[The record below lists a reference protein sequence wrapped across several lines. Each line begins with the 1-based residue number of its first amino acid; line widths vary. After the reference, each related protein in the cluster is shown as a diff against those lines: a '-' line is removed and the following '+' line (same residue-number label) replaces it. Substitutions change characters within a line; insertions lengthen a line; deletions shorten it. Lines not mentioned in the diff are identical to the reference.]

1 MNSSIARIEKLSK
14 KYLNSLAVVRK
25 QSFFKGKDVT
35 ITQDMCESIHLF
47 SEEGVFDTEPI
58 DEQLYFK
65 IHGNS
70 FAIENA
76 ELFLNANYRI
86 AVILKESYISKQSF
100 ASGDRG
106 HHNYSQ
112 EIRSIIEEGRTKTYH
127 NLQLLLCDVIRDR
140 NRISVGAPDIDVF
153 LNHVAIIN
161 LNPFP
166 GIEKIEN
173 NKQSSQRDTVWNFWA
188 NKSCH
193 IIEELLEII
202 NPQLVVCGG
211 TLKYLL
217 SDKSLFENVKNNN
230 FPECSVLN
238 RKIEKANVFDLN
250 SYIGFYL
257 DSKGTLWVDENHPAS
272 RSWSP
277 EHINKMKHTIETYY
291 NARY

>member
-1 MNSSIARIEKLSK
+1 MESSIARIEKLSK
-14 KYLNSLAVVRK
+14 KYLNSQAVVRMQTFLK
-25 QSFFKGKDVT
+25 SNNVT
-35 ITQDMCESIHLF
+35 ITQEMCESLQLF
-47 SEEGVFDTEPI
+47 SAEAVFDTEPI
-58 DEQLYFK
+58 DEQHLFK

-70 FAIENA
+70 FAIEDA
-76 ELFLNANYRI
+76 DFLLNANYRI
-86 AVILKESYISKQSF
+86 AVILKESYISKHSF
-100 ASGDRG
+100 DAGDRG
-106 HHNYSQ
+106 HHNYSE
-112 EIRSIIEEGRTKTYH
+112 EIRSIIEEDGTNTYP
-127 NLQLLLCDVIRDR
+127 NLQSLLCDVIKDR
-140 NRISVGAPDIDVF
+140 NRISVGVPDIDVF

-166 GIEKIEN
+166 GIEKISN
-173 NKQSSQRDTVWNFWA
+173 IKKSSPLDTVWNFWA
-188 NKSCH
+188 DKSCH

-250 SYIGFYL
+250 PYIGFYL

-272 RSWSP
+272 TTWSP
-277 EHINKMKHTIETYY
+277 EHISKLKYTIETFHY
-291 NARY
+291 AL

>member
-1 MNSSIARIEKLSK
+1 MESSIARIEKLSK
-14 KYLNSLAVVRK
+14 KYLNSQAVVRM
-25 QSFFKGKDVT
+25 QTFLNSNDVT
-35 ITQDMCESIHLF
+35 ITQEMCESLQLF
-47 SEEGVFDTEPI
+47 SEEGLFDNEPI
-58 DEQLYFK
+58 DEQHYFK

-70 FAIENA
+70 FAIEDVD
-76 ELFLNANYRI
+76 LLLNANYRI
-86 AVILKESYISKQSF
+86 VVILKESYISKQSF

-112 EIRSIIEEGRTKTYH
+112 EIRSIIEEDGTNTYP
-127 NLQLLLCDVIRDR
+127 NLQSLLCDIIRGK
-140 NRISVGAPDIDVF
+140 NRISVGIPDIDVF

-217 SDKSLFENVKNNN
+217 SDKSFFEKVKNGI
-230 FPECSVLN
+230 FSECSVLN
-238 RKIEKANVFDLN
+238 RKIEKGKVFNLN
-250 SYIGFYL
+250 PFIGFYT

-272 RSWSP
+272 PYWSP
-277 EHINKMKHTIETYY
+277 EHILRMKHTIETYY
-291 NARY
+291 NAR